1 MGQILCLG
9 YLRGPKERIII
20 ESFSLDSLSSGGTSI
35 KFGIIQVTGNAPWI
49 RIDEVDPFMDW
60 QFTSDGIHIKT
71 PKGLVCIDPSKIDE
85 DVPLPSLDEGFF
97 FFDNGW
103 VYTLEHASY
112 SGFFRNIDF
121 GKHELF
127 LKAAT

>member
-9 YLRGPKERIII
+9 YLRGPKDRITI

-97 FFDNGW
+97 FSTMAGCIPWNMQATLDSFGIS
-103 VYTLEHASY
+103 TLENTNC
-112 SGFFRNIDF
+112 F
-121 GKHELF
+121 
-127 LKAAT
+127 